1 MEKTDMEES
10 RLSSFFKPAFLVV
23 VGASEKPGPGLQ
35 VIENLRAIGF
45 EGEIIPVNPKYEKVL
60 GLKCFP
66 SLTAV
71 KEAGFSVDMVAILL
85 GKDNVLPVMEEA
97 AVAGVKAAWAFAAG
111 FGEAGAE
118 GKAIESELRNL
129 CMKSNMLFLGP
140 NCVGYLNPND
150 KTGAYS
156 APVPKEIK
164 GGNIGMVT
172 QSGYLGLAV
181 ANNSRGLGFG
191 LICTTGNEVVIDAI
205 DCMDYMLNDERI
217 EVILAFIE
225 QFRRPNKL
233 IEVAWKAKEKG
244 KPIVLIKVGKSAIA
258 QRATITHTGALA
270 GSDDVQDALF
280 EKLGIIRVYDFNEMF
295 ETAELLSKVKSKIPK
310 GKKVFALTLSGGVIS
325 LIGDLSDSPNIN
337 FPPWSKEAKTKLR
350 EILPNFNT
358 IANPLDAWG
367 SGRIEKTYLS
377 CLQAAVDQQQ
387 ADIIL
392 VVQDVPGGMSPRQ
405 VDQYKIVA
413 NAAVEV
419 AKKTKKPVI
428 MLNNQSSGFNKEIR
442 DIMEAGNVPLLQGTR
457 EGLLAVNNL
466 IKYAE
471 FLRKPVPVFTVKRN
485 DSAHKMLP
493 EGDAVL
499 TEFESKK
506 LVAQYGIPVTKEYLC
521 CSRDEALKKAE
532 EFGYPL
538 VMKIISKEIQ
548 HKTEAGVVKLNI
560 KNAAEAGQA
569 YDELLCNA
577 AVYNPNAIVQG
588 VLCYRMIEEPVAEAI
603 VGVLSDPYFGPAVIF
618 GLGGILVEIFKDRA
632 LLIPPFEREEVRR
645 AIDSTKG
652 SKLLY
657 GFRGKPKGD
666 IEALINVIVK
676 VGEMTVDLAGRI
688 DALDINPLLI
698 LPEGKGVIA
707 VDALVSIKKIC
718 K

>member
-1 MEKTDMEES
+1 MKQS
-10 RLSSFFKPAFLVV
+10 KLSSLFKPAFLAV

-35 VIENLRAIGF
+35 VIENLRALGF
-45 EGEIIPVNPKYEKVL
+45 EGDIIPVNPKYEKVL

-71 KEAGFSVDMVAILL
+71 KEVGLPVDMVAILL
-85 GKDNVLPVMEEA
+85 GRNNVLPVIEEA
-97 AVAGVKAAWAFAAG
+97 VAIGVKAAWAFASG
-111 FGEAGAE
+111 FGETGVE
-118 GKAIESELRNL
+118 GKELENRLHNL
-129 CMKSNMLFLGP
+129 CADNHMLFLGP

-150 KTGAYS
+150 KTGAFS

-164 GGNIGMVT
+164 GGNIGMVA

-191 LICTTGNEVVIDAI
+191 LICTTGNEVVVDAT
-205 DCMDYMLNDERI
+205 DCIDYMLDDERI
-217 EVILAFIE
+217 DVILAFIE
-225 QFRRPNKL
+225 QFRRPEKL

-280 EKLGIIRVYDFNEMF
+280 EKLGIIRVYDFDEMF
-295 ETAELLSKVKSKIPK
+295 ETAELFSKLKSKMPK

-325 LIGDLSDSPNIN
+325 LIGDLSDSLNIN
-337 FPPWSKEAKTKLR
+337 FPPWNKEGKAKLR
-350 EILPNFNT
+350 EILPDFST

-377 CLQAAVDQQQ
+377 CLQAAVDQPQ

-392 VVQDVPGGMSPRQ
+392 VVQDVPGGMSHRQ
-405 VDQYKIVA
+405 VEQYKVVA
-413 NAAVEV
+413 KAAVEV
-419 AKKTKKPVI
+419 AKKTEKPVL
-428 MLNNQSSGFNKEIR
+428 MLNNQSSGFNEEIR

-471 FLRKPVPVFTVKRN
+471 FLRKPVPVFTIKRN

-521 CSRDEALKKAE
+521 RSKGEALKKAE

-538 VMKIISKEIQ
+538 VMKLISKEIQ
-548 HKTEAGVVKLNI
+548 HKTEAGAVKLNI
-560 KNAAEAGQA
+560 KNAMEVGEA
-569 YDELLCNA
+569 YDEVIRNA
-577 AVYNPNAIVQG
+577 AVYNPKAIVQG
-588 VLCYRMIEEPVAEAI
+588 VLCYKMIEEPVAEAI
-603 VGVLSDPYFGPAVIF
+603 VGVFSDPYFGPVVVF
-618 GLGGILVEIFKDRA
+618 GLGGIMVEVIKDRA
-632 LLIPPFEREEVRR
+632 LLIPPIGREEARR

-652 SKLLY
+652 SKLLN

-666 IEALINVIVK
+666 IEALIDVIVK

-688 DALDINPLLI
+688 DSLDINPLLI

-707 VDALVSIKKIC
+707 VDALVSIKRNS
-718 K
+718 

>member
-1 MEKTDMEES
+1 MKQLK
-10 RLSSFFKPAFLVV
+10 LSSLFKPAFLAV

-35 VIENLRAIGF
+35 VIENLRALGF
-45 EGEIIPVNPKYEKVL
+45 EGRIIPVNPKYEKVL

-71 KEAGFSVDMVAILL
+71 KEAGLPVDMVAILL
-85 GKDNVLPVMEEA
+85 GRNNVLPVVKEA
-97 AVAGVKAAWAFAAG
+97 ASTGAKAAWAFAAG
-111 FGEAGAE
+111 FGETGAE
-118 GKAIESELRNL
+118 GKELENKLHNL
-129 CMKSNMLFLGP
+129 CMDNNMLFLGP

-150 KTGAYS
+150 KIGAYS

-191 LICTTGNEVVIDAI
+191 LICTTGNEVVVDAT
-205 DCMDYMLNDERI
+205 DCIDYMLDDERI
-217 EVILAFIE
+217 DVILAFIE
-225 QFRRPNKL
+225 QFRRPEKL

-280 EKLGIIRVYDFNEMF
+280 EKLGIIRVYDFDEMF
-295 ETAELLSKVKSKIPK
+295 ETAELLSKLKSKIPK

-325 LIGDLSDSPNIN
+325 LIGDLSDSLNIN
-337 FPPWSKEAKTKLR
+337 FPPWSKEGKAKLR
-350 EILPNFNT
+350 EILPDFST

-377 CLQAAVDQQQ
+377 CLQAAVDQPQ

-392 VVQDVPGGMSPRQ
+392 VVQDVPGGMSHRQ
-405 VDQYKIVA
+405 VEQYKVVA
-413 NAAVEV
+413 KAAVEV
-419 AKKTKKPVI
+419 AKKTEKPVL
-428 MLNNQSSGFNKEIR
+428 MLNNQSSGFNEEIR

-471 FLRKPVPVFTVKRN
+471 FLRKPVPVFTIKRN

-521 CSRDEALKKAE
+521 RSKGEALKKAE

-538 VMKIISKEIQ
+538 VMKLISKEIQ

-560 KNAAEAGQA
+560 KNAMEVGEA
-569 YDELLCNA
+569 YDEVIRNA
-577 AVYNPNAIVQG
+577 AVYNPKAIVQG
-588 VLCYRMIEEPVAEAI
+588 VLCYKMIEEPVAEAI
-603 VGVLSDPYFGPAVIF
+603 VGVFSDPYFGPAVVF
-618 GLGGILVEIFKDRA
+618 GLGGIMVEVIKDRA
-632 LLIPPFEREEVRR
+632 LLIPPIGREEARR

-652 SKLLY
+652 SKLLN

-666 IEALINVIVK
+666 IEALIDVIVK

-688 DALDINPLLI
+688 DSLDINPLLI

-707 VDALVSIKKIC
+707 VDALVSIKRNS
-718 K
+718 

>member
-1 MEKTDMEES
+1 MKEL
-10 RLSSFFKPAFLVV
+10 RLSSLLKPNFLAI

-35 VIENLRAIGF
+35 VIENLRVLGF
-45 EGEIIPVNPKYEKVL
+45 KGKIIPVNPKYEKVL
-60 GLKCFP
+60 GLQCFP

-71 KEAGFSVDMVAILL
+71 KEAGLPVDMVAILL
-85 GKDNVLPVMEEA
+85 GRNNVLPVMEEA
-97 AVAGVKAAWAFAAG
+97 VAIGAKAAWAFAAG
-111 FGEAGAE
+111 FGETGVE
-118 GKAIESELRNL
+118 GKELESKLRNL
-129 CMKSNMLFLGP
+129 CADNDMLFLGP

-156 APVPKEIK
+156 APIPKEIK
-164 GGNIGMVT
+164 GGNIGLVT
-172 QSGYLGLAV
+172 QSGYLGLAI

-191 LICTTGNEVVIDAI
+191 IICTTGNEVVIDAI

-270 GSDDVQDALF
+270 GLDDVQDALF
-280 EKLGIIRVYDFNEMF
+280 EKLGIIRVYDFDEMF
-295 ETAELLSKVKSKIPK
+295 ETAELLSKIKSKMPK
-310 GKKVFALTLSGGVIS
+310 GEKVFALTLSGGVIS
-325 LIGDLSDSPNIN
+325 LIGDLSDSLNIN
-337 FPPWSKEAKTKLR
+337 FPPWSKEGKAKLR
-350 EILPNFNT
+350 EILPDFST

-377 CLQAAVDQQQ
+377 CLQTAVDQQQ
-387 ADIIL
+387 ADMIL
-392 VVQDVPGGMSPRQ
+392 VVQDVPGGMSPQQ
-405 VDQYKIVA
+405 VDQYKVVA

-419 AKKTKKPVI
+419 AKKTEKPVI
-428 MLNNQSSGFNKEIR
+428 MLNNQSSGFNEEIR

-506 LVAQYGIPVTKEYLC
+506 LLAKYGIPVTKEYLC
-521 CSRDEALKKAE
+521 RSRDEALKKAE

-538 VMKIISKEIQ
+538 VMKLISKEIQ

-560 KNAAEAGQA
+560 KTTAEAGQS
-569 YDELLCNA
+569 YDELLRNA
-577 AVYNPNAIVQG
+577 AAYNPKAKVQG
-588 VLCYRMIEEPVAEAI
+588 VLCYRMIEEPVAETI
-603 VGVLSDPYFGPAVIF
+603 VGVLSDPYFGPAVVF
-618 GLGGILVEIFKDRA
+618 GLGGIMVEIFKGRA

-657 GFRGKPKGD
+657 GFRGKPEGD
-666 IEALINVIVK
+666 IEALIDVIVK

-707 VDALVSIKKIC
+707 VDALVSIKRDSEIN
-718 K
+718 

>member
-1 MEKTDMEES
+1 MKQS
-10 RLSSFFKPAFLVV
+10 KLSFLFKPAFLAV
-23 VGASEKPGPGLQ
+23 VGASEKSGPGLQ
-35 VIENLRAIGF
+35 VIENLRALRF

-71 KEAGFSVDMVAILL
+71 KEAGLPIDMVAILL
-85 GKDNVLPVMEEA
+85 GRNNVLPVMEEA
-97 AVAGVKAAWAFAAG
+97 VAIGAKAAWAFASG
-111 FGEAGAE
+111 FGETGVE
-118 GKAIESELRNL
+118 GKELENGLRNL
-129 CMKSNMLFLGP
+129 CADNHMLFLGP

-150 KTGAYS
+150 KTGAFS

-164 GGNIGMVT
+164 GGNIGMVA

-191 LICTTGNEVVIDAI
+191 LICTTGNEVVVDAT
-205 DCMDYMLNDERI
+205 DCIDYMLNDEGI
-217 EVILAFIE
+217 DVVLAFIE
-225 QFRRPNKL
+225 QFRRPKKL

-280 EKLGIIRVYDFNEMF
+280 EKLGIIRVYDFDEMF
-295 ETAELLSKVKSKIPK
+295 ETAELLSKLKSKRPK

-325 LIGDLSDSPNIN
+325 LIGDLSDSLNIN
-337 FPPWSKEAKTKLR
+337 FPPWSKEGKAKLR
-350 EILPNFNT
+350 EILPDFST

-377 CLQAAVDQQQ
+377 CLQAAVDQPQ

-392 VVQDVPGGMSPRQ
+392 VVQDVPGGMSHRQ
-405 VDQYKIVA
+405 VEQYKVVA
-413 NAAVEV
+413 KAAVEV
-419 AKKTKKPVI
+419 AKKTEKPVL
-428 MLNNQSSGFNKEIR
+428 MLNNQSSGFNEEIR

-471 FLRKPVPVFTVKRN
+471 FLRKPVPVFTIKRN

-521 CSRDEALKKAE
+521 RSKGEALKKAE

-538 VMKIISKEIQ
+538 VMKLISKEIQ

-569 YDELLCNA
+569 YDEVIRNA
-577 AVYNPNAIVQG
+577 AAYNPNAIVQG
-588 VLCYRMIEEPVAEAI
+588 VLCYKMIEEPVAEAI
-603 VGVLSDPYFGPAVIF
+603 VGVFSDPYFGPAVVF
-618 GLGGILVEIFKDRA
+618 GLGGIMVEVIKDRA
-632 LLIPPFEREEVRR
+632 LLIPPIGREEARR

-652 SKLLY
+652 SKLLN

-666 IEALINVIVK
+666 IEALIDVIVK

-688 DALDINPLLI
+688 ETLDINPLLI

-707 VDALVSIKKIC
+707 VDALVSIKRNS
-718 K
+718 

>member
-1 MEKTDMEES
+1 MKQLK
-10 RLSSFFKPAFLVV
+10 LSSLFKPAFLAV

-35 VIENLRAIGF
+35 VIENLRVLGF
-45 EGEIIPVNPKYEKVL
+45 KGKIIPVNPKYEKVL
-60 GLKCFP
+60 GLQCFP

-85 GKDNVLPVMEEA
+85 GKNNVLPVAKEA
-97 AVAGVKAAWAFAAG
+97 AATGVKAAWAFAAG
-111 FGEAGAE
+111 FGEAGME
-118 GKAIESELRNL
+118 GKAIENELRNL
-129 CMKSNMLFLGP
+129 CVKSNMLFLGP

-217 EVILAFIE
+217 DVILAFIE

-280 EKLGIIRVYDFNEMF
+280 EKLGIIRVYDFDEMF
-295 ETAELLSKVKSKIPK
+295 ETAELLSKVKSKMPK

-325 LIGDLSDSPNIN
+325 LIGDLSDSLNIN
-337 FPPWSKEAKTKLR
+337 FPPWSKEGKAKLR
-350 EILPNFNT
+350 EILPDFST

-367 SGRIEKTYLS
+367 SGRIENTYLS
-377 CLQAAVDQQQ
+377 CLQVAAEQQQ
-387 ADIIL
+387 ADMIL
-392 VVQDVPGGMSPRQ
+392 VVQDVPGGMSSRQ
-405 VDQYKIVA
+405 VDQYKVVA

-419 AKKTKKPVI
+419 AKKTEKPVV
-428 MLNNQSSGFNKEIR
+428 MLNNQSSGFNEEIR
-442 DIMEAGNVPLLQGTR
+442 DIMETGNVPLLQGTR
-457 EGLLAVNNL
+457 EGLLALNHLAN
-466 IKYAE
+466 YAK
-471 FLRKPVPVFTVKRN
+471 FLRKPVPAFTVKRN
-485 DSAHKMLP
+485 DFAHKMLP

-506 LVAQYGIPVTKEYLC
+506 LVAKYDIPVTKEYLC
-521 CSRDEALKKAE
+521 RSRDEALKKAE

-560 KNAAEAGQA
+560 KTTAEAGQS
-569 YDELLCNA
+569 YDELLRNA
-577 AVYNPNAIVQG
+577 TAYNPNAIVQG
-588 VLCYRMIEEPVAEAI
+588 VLCYRMIEEPIAEAI

-632 LLIPPFEREEVRR
+632 LLIPPFEREEVHR

-666 IEALINVIVK
+666 IEALIDVIVK
-676 VGEMTVDLAGRI
+676 VGEMAADLAGRI
-688 DALDINPLLI
+688 NTLDINPLLI
-698 LPEGKGVIA
+698 LPVGKGVIA
-707 VDALVSIKKIC
+707 VDALVSIKRGSEIN
-718 K
+718 

>member
-1 MEKTDMEES
+1 MKQL
-10 RLSSFFKPAFLVV
+10 RLSSLFKPNFLAV
-23 VGASEKPGPGLQ
+23 VGASEKLGPGLQ
-35 VIENLRAIGF
+35 VIENLHKLGF
-45 EGEIIPVNPKYEKVL
+45 KGKIIPVNPKYKKVL
-60 GLKCFP
+60 GIKCFP
-66 SLTAV
+66 SLTAA
-71 KEAGFSVDMVAILL
+71 KEYGLPVDMVAILL
-85 GKDNVLPVMEEA
+85 GRNNVLPVMEEA
-97 AVAGVKAAWAFAAG
+97 VTIGVKVAWSFAAG
-111 FGEAGAE
+111 FGETGEE
-118 GKAIESELRNL
+118 GKELENRLRNL
-129 CMKSNMLFLGP
+129 CADNDVLFLGP

-150 KTGAYS
+150 KTGTFS
-156 APVPKEIK
+156 APAPKEIK

-191 LICTTGNEVVIDAI
+191 LICTTGNEVGVDAT
-205 DCMDYMLNDERI
+205 DCIDYMLDDEGI
-217 EVILAFIE
+217 DVVLAFIE

-244 KPIVLIKVGKSAIA
+244 KPIVLIKVGKSTIA

-280 EKLGIIRVYDFNEMF
+280 EKLGIIRVYDFDEMF

-310 GKKVFALTLSGGVIS
+310 GKNVFAATLSGGVIS
-325 LIGDLSDSPNIN
+325 LIGDLSDSLNIN
-337 FPPWSKEAKTKLR
+337 FPPWSEEGKAKLR
-350 EILPNFNT
+350 GILPDFSS

-367 SGRIEKTYLS
+367 SGRIEKTYLP
-377 CLQAAVDQQQ
+377 CLQAAVDQPQ

-392 VVQDVPGGMSPRQ
+392 VVQDVPGGMSRRQ
-405 VDQYKIVA
+405 VEQYKVVA
-413 NAAVEV
+413 KAAVEV
-419 AKKTKKPVI
+419 AKKTEKPVI

-442 DIMEAGNVPLLQGTR
+442 NIMEAGNVPLLQGTR
-457 EGLLAVNNL
+457 EGLIAVSNL

-471 FLRKPVPVFTVKRN
+471 FLRKPVPVFTVKHN

-521 CSRDEALKKAE
+521 HSKDEVLKKAE

-538 VMKIISKEIQ
+538 VMKLMSKNIQ

-560 KNAAEAGQA
+560 RNSEEAEQA
-569 YDELLCNA
+569 YDEVIHNA
-577 AVYNPNAIVQG
+577 TIYNPNAIVQG

-645 AIDSTKG
+645 AIYSIKG

-657 GFRGKPKGD
+657 GFRGKPEGD
-666 IEALINVIVK
+666 IEALIEVILK
-676 VGEMTVDLAGRI
+676 VGEIAADVAGRI

-698 LPEGKGVIA
+698 LPKGKGVIA
-707 VDALVSIKKIC
+707 VDALVSIKQDL
-718 K
+718 

>member
-1 MEKTDMEES
+1 MEQS
-10 RLSSFFKPAFLVV
+10 RLSSFFKPALLAV

-35 VIENLRAIGF
+35 VIENLRALGF
-45 EGEIIPVNPKYEKVL
+45 KGKIIPVNPKYEKVL

-71 KEAGFSVDMVAILL
+71 KEAGFSVDMVTILL
-85 GKDNVLPVMEEA
+85 GKNNVLSVMEEA
-97 AVAGVKAAWAFAAG
+97 AATGVKAAWAFAAG

-118 GKAIESELRNL
+118 GKAIEGELRNL

-156 APVPKEIK
+156 APVPREIK

-295 ETAELLSKVKSKIPK
+295 ETAELLSKVKSKMPK

-337 FPPWSKEAKTKLR
+337 FPPWSKEGKTKLR

-405 VDQYKIVA
+405 VDQYKVVA

-521 CSRDEALKKAE
+521 RSRDEALEKAE

-632 LLIPPFEREEVRR
+632 LLIPPFERREIRR

-666 IEALINVIVK
+666 IEALIDVIVK
-676 VGEMTVDLAGRI
+676 VGEMAADLAGRI
-688 DALDINPLLI
+688 DTLDINPLLI
-698 LPEGKGVIA
+698 LPVGKGVIA
-707 VDALVSIKKIC
+707 VDALVSIKRGSEIN
-718 K
+718 

>member
-1 MEKTDMEES
+1 MKQS
-10 RLSSFFKPAFLVV
+10 RLSSLFKPAFLAV

-35 VIENLRAIGF
+35 VIENLQALRF

-71 KEAGFSVDMVAILL
+71 KEAGLPVDMVAILL
-85 GKDNVLPVMEEA
+85 GRNNVLPVMEEA
-97 AVAGVKAAWAFAAG
+97 VAIGVKAAWAFASG
-111 FGEAGAE
+111 FGETGVE
-118 GKAIESELRNL
+118 GKELENRLRNL
-129 CMKSNMLFLGP
+129 CADNHMLFLGP

-150 KTGAYS
+150 KTGAFS

-164 GGNIGMVT
+164 GGNIGMVA

-191 LICTTGNEVVIDAI
+191 LICTTGNEVVVDAT
-205 DCMDYMLNDERI
+205 DCIDYMLDNEGID
-217 EVILAFIE
+217 VILAFIE
-225 QFRRPNKL
+225 QFRRPKKL

-280 EKLGIIRVYDFNEMF
+280 EKLGIIRVYDFDEMF
-295 ETAELLSKVKSKIPK
+295 ETAELFSKLKSKMPK

-325 LIGDLSDSPNIN
+325 LIGDLSDSLNIN
-337 FPPWSKEAKTKLR
+337 FPPWSKEGKAKLR
-350 EILPNFNT
+350 EILPDFST

-377 CLQAAVDQQQ
+377 CLQAAVDQPQ

-392 VVQDVPGGMSPRQ
+392 VVQDVPGGMSHRQ
-405 VDQYKIVA
+405 VEQYKVVA
-413 NAAVEV
+413 KAAVEV
-419 AKKTKKPVI
+419 AKKTEKTVL
-428 MLNNQSSGFNKEIR
+428 MLNNQSSGFNEEIR

-471 FLRKPVPVFTVKRN
+471 FLRKPVPVFTIKRN

-521 CSRDEALKKAE
+521 RSKDEALNKAE

-538 VMKIISKEIQ
+538 VMKVISKEIQ

-569 YDELLCNA
+569 YDEVIRNA
-577 AVYNPNAIVQG
+577 AAYNPNAIVQG
-588 VLCYRMIEEPVAEAI
+588 VLCYRMIEEPIAEAI

-645 AIDSTKG
+645 AIDLTKG

-666 IEALINVIVK
+666 IEALIDVIMK

-698 LPEGKGVIA
+698 LPKGKGVIA
-707 VDALVSIKKIC
+707 ADALVSIKQDL
-718 K
+718 

>member
-1 MEKTDMEES
+1 MKQS
-10 RLSSFFKPAFLVV
+10 RLSSLFKPALLAV

-35 VIENLRAIGF
+35 VIENLQVLGF
-45 EGEIIPVNPKYEKVL
+45 EGDIIPVNPKYENVL

-85 GKDNVLPVMEEA
+85 GKNNVLPVVKEA
-97 AVAGVKAAWAFAAG
+97 AATGIKAAWAFAAG
-111 FGEAGAE
+111 FGETGVE
-118 GKAIESELRNL
+118 GKAIENELRNL

-150 KTGAYS
+150 KSGAYS
-156 APVPKEIK
+156 APVPKEMK
-164 GGNIGMVT
+164 SGNIGMVT

-205 DCMDYMLNDERI
+205 DCMDYMLDDERI
-217 EVILAFIE
+217 DVILAFIE

-233 IEVAWKAKEKG
+233 IEIAWKAKEKG
-244 KPIVLIKVGKSAIA
+244 KPIVLLKAGKSAIA

-280 EKLGIIRVYDFNEMF
+280 EKLGIIRVYDFDEMF
-295 ETAELLSKVKSKIPK
+295 ETAELLSQVKSKMPK
-310 GKKVFALTLSGGVIS
+310 GKNVFALTLSGGVIS
-325 LIGDLSDSPNIN
+325 LIGDLSDSLNIN
-337 FPPWSKEAKTKLR
+337 FPLWNEEGKVKLQG
-350 EILPNFNT
+350 ILPDFSS

-367 SGRIEKTYLS
+367 SGRIEKTYLP
-377 CLQAAVDQQQ
+377 CLQVALDQPQ

-392 VVQDVPGGMSPRQ
+392 VVLDVPGGMSHRQ
-405 VDQYKIVA
+405 VEQYKVVA
-413 NAAVEV
+413 KAAVEV
-419 AKKTKKPVI
+419 AKKTEKPVI
-428 MLNNQSSGFNKEIR
+428 MLNNQSSGFNEEIR
-442 DIMEAGNVPLLQGTR
+442 DIMETGNVPLLQGTR
-457 EGLLAVNNL
+457 EGLLALSNL
-466 IKYAE
+466 IKYTE
-471 FLRKPVPVFTVKRN
+471 FLRKPVPVFTIKRN
-485 DSAHKMLP
+485 NSAHKMLP
-493 EGDAVL
+493 KGNAVL
-499 TEFESKK
+499 TEFASKK
-506 LVAQYGIPVTKEYLC
+506 LLAKYGIPVTKEYLC
-521 CSRDEALKKAE
+521 RSRDEALEKSG

-538 VMKIISKEIQ
+538 VMKLISKEIQ

-560 KNAAEAGQA
+560 KNTAEAGQS
-569 YDELLCNA
+569 YDELLRNA
-577 AVYNPNAIVQG
+577 VAYNSKAKVQG

-603 VGVLSDPYFGPAVIF
+603 VGVLSDPYFGPAVVF
-618 GLGGILVEIFKDRA
+618 GLGGIMVEVIKDRA
-632 LLIPPFEREEVRR
+632 LLIPPIGREEARR

-666 IEALINVIVK
+666 IEALIEVIVK

-688 DALDINPLLI
+688 DVLDINPLLI
-698 LPEGKGVIA
+698 LPDGKGVIA
-707 VDALVSIKKIC
+707 VDALVSVKRNI
-718 K
+718 

>member
-1 MEKTDMEES
+1 MKQS
-10 RLSSFFKPAFLVV
+10 RLSSLFKPAFLAV

-35 VIENLRAIGF
+35 VIENLQALRF

-71 KEAGFSVDMVAILL
+71 KEAGLPVDMVAILL
-85 GKDNVLPVMEEA
+85 GRNNVLPVVKEA
-97 AVAGVKAAWAFAAG
+97 ASTGAKAAWAFAAG
-111 FGEAGAE
+111 FGETGAE
-118 GKAIESELRNL
+118 GKAIENELRNL
-129 CMKSNMLFLGP
+129 CVKSSMLFLGP

-164 GGNIGMVT
+164 SGNIGMVT

-205 DCMDYMLNDERI
+205 DCVNYMLNDERI
-217 EVILAFIE
+217 DVILAFIE

-233 IEVAWKAKEKG
+233 IKAAWKAKEKG

-258 QRATITHTGALA
+258 QRATTTHTGALA

-280 EKLGIIRVYDFNEMF
+280 EKLGIIRVYDFDEMF
-295 ETAELLSKVKSKIPK
+295 ETAELLSKVKSKMPK

-325 LIGDLSDSPNIN
+325 LIGDLSDSLNIN
-337 FPPWSKEAKTKLR
+337 FPPWNEEGKVKLR
-350 EILPNFNT
+350 GILPDFSS

-367 SGRIEKTYLS
+367 SGRIEKIYLP
-377 CLQAAVDQQQ
+377 CLQAAVDQPQ

-392 VVQDVPGGMSPRQ
+392 VVQDVPGGMSHRQ
-405 VDQYKIVA
+405 VEQYKVVA

-419 AKKTKKPVI
+419 AKKTEKPVV
-428 MLNNQSSGFNKEIR
+428 MLNNQSSGFNEEIR
-442 DIMEAGNVPLLQGTR
+442 DIMKAGNVPLLQGTR

-471 FLRKPVPVFTVKRN
+471 FLRKPVPVF
-485 DSAHKMLP
+485 A
-493 EGDAVL
+493 
-499 TEFESKK
+499 KK

-521 CSRDEALKKAE
+521 RSKDEVLKKAE

-538 VMKIISKEIQ
+538 VMKLISKEIQ

-560 KNAAEAGQA
+560 KNAAEVGQT
-569 YDELLCNA
+569 YDEVIRNA
-577 AVYNPNAIVQG
+577 VAYNPNAVVQG

-603 VGVLSDPYFGPAVIF
+603 VGVLSDPYFGPAVVF
-618 GLGGILVEIFKDRA
+618 GLGGIMVEVIKDRA
-632 LLIPPFEREEVRR
+632 LLIPPIGREEARR

-657 GFRGKPKGD
+657 GFRGKPEGD
-666 IEALINVIVK
+666 IEALIEVILK
-676 VGEMTVDLAGRI
+676 VGEIAADLAGQI

-698 LPEGKGVIA
+698 LPKGKGVIA
-707 VDALVSIKKIC
+707 VDALVSIKRNS
-718 K
+718 

>member
-1 MEKTDMEES
+1 MKQS
-10 RLSSFFKPAFLVV
+10 RLSSLFKPAFLAV

-35 VIENLRAIGF
+35 VIENLYKLGF
-45 EGEIIPVNPKYEKVL
+45 EGKIIPVNPKYEKVL

-71 KEAGFSVDMVAILL
+71 KEAGLPIDMVAILL
-85 GKDNVLPVMEEA
+85 GRNNVLPVMKE
-97 AVAGVKAAWAFAAG
+97 AVAIGAKAAWAFASG
-111 FGEAGAE
+111 FGETGME
-118 GKAIESELRNL
+118 GKELENGLRNL
-129 CMKSNMLFLGP
+129 CADNHMLFLGP

-150 KTGAYS
+150 KTGTFS

-164 GGNIGMVT
+164 GGNIGMVA

-191 LICTTGNEVVIDAI
+191 LICTTGNEVVVDAT
-205 DCMDYMLNDERI
+205 DCIDYMLDDEGI
-217 EVILAFIE
+217 DVVLAFIE
-225 QFRRPNKL
+225 QFRKPKKL

-280 EKLGIIRVYDFNEMF
+280 EKLGIIRVYDFDEMF
-295 ETAELLSKVKSKIPK
+295 ETAELLSKLKSKMPK

-325 LIGDLSDSPNIN
+325 LIGDLSDSLNIN
-337 FPPWSKEAKTKLR
+337 FPPWSKEGKAKLR
-350 EILPNFNT
+350 EILPDFST

-377 CLQAAVDQQQ
+377 CLQAAVDQPQ

-392 VVQDVPGGMSPRQ
+392 VVQDVPGGMSHRQ
-405 VDQYKIVA
+405 VEQYKVVA
-413 NAAVEV
+413 KAAVEV
-419 AKKTKKPVI
+419 AKKTEKPVL
-428 MLNNQSSGFNKEIR
+428 MLNNQSSGFNEEIR

-471 FLRKPVPVFTVKRN
+471 FLRKPVPVFTIKRN

-521 CSRDEALKKAE
+521 RSKGEALKKAE

-538 VMKIISKEIQ
+538 VMKLISKEIQ

-560 KNAAEAGQA
+560 KNAMEVGEA
-569 YDELLCNA
+569 YDEVIRNA
-577 AVYNPNAIVQG
+577 AVYNPKAIVQG
-588 VLCYRMIEEPVAEAI
+588 VLCYKMIEEPVAEAI
-603 VGVLSDPYFGPAVIF
+603 VGVFSDPYFGPAVVF
-618 GLGGILVEIFKDRA
+618 GLGGIMVEVIKDRA
-632 LLIPPFEREEVRR
+632 LLIPPIGREEARR

-652 SKLLY
+652 SKLLN

-666 IEALINVIVK
+666 IEALIDVIVK

-688 DALDINPLLI
+688 DSLDINPLLI

-707 VDALVSIKKIC
+707 VDALVSIKRNS
-718 K
+718 

>member
-1 MEKTDMEES
+1 MKRS
-10 RLSSFFKPAFLVV
+10 KLSSLFKPAFLAV
-23 VGASEKPGPGLQ
+23 VGASEKVGPGLQ
-35 VIENLRAIGF
+35 VIENLYKLGF
-45 EGEIIPVNPKYEKVL
+45 KGKIIPVNPKYKKVL

-71 KEAGFSVDMVAILL
+71 DEAGLPIDMVAILL
-85 GKDNVLPVMEEA
+85 GKNNVLPVMKEA
-97 AVAGVKAAWAFAAG
+97 AAIGVKAAWAFAAG
-111 FGEAGAE
+111 FGETGAE
-118 GKAIESELRNL
+118 GKELEKKLRKL
-129 CMKSNMLFLGP
+129 CIDNDMLFLGP

-164 GGNIGMVT
+164 SGNIGMVT

-217 EVILAFIE
+217 DVILAFIE
-225 QFRRPNKL
+225 QFRRPDKL
-233 IEVAWKAKEKG
+233 IEIARKAKEKG

-280 EKLGIIRVYDFNEMF
+280 KKLGIVRVYDFDEMF
-295 ETAELLSKVKSKIPK
+295 ETAELLSKVKYKMPK
-310 GKKVFALTLSGGVIS
+310 GKNVFALTLSGGVIS
-325 LIGDLSDSPNIN
+325 LIGDLSDSLNIS
-337 FPPWSKEAKTKLR
+337 FPPWNEEGKVKLR
-350 EILPNFNT
+350 GILPDFSP

-377 CLQAAVDQQQ
+377 CLQAAVDQPQ
-387 ADIIL
+387 ADMVL
-392 VVQDVPGGMSPRQ
+392 VVQDVPGGMSKRQ
-405 VDQYKIVA
+405 ADIYKVVM
-413 NAAVEV
+413 NASVEI
-419 AKKTKKPVI
+419 AKNTEKPI
-428 MLNNQSSGFNKEIR
+428 IILNNQSSGFNEEIR
-442 DIMEAGNVPLLQGTR
+442 NITETGNIPLLQGTH
-457 EGLLAVNNL
+457 EGLFALNNL

-471 FLRKPVPVFTVKRN
+471 FQRKPIPAFTVRHN
-485 DSAHKMLP
+485 ESARKMLP
-493 EGDAVL
+493 EGDVIL
-499 TEFESKK
+499 TEFKSKQFISK
-506 LVAQYGIPVTKEYLC
+506 YGIPVTKEYLC
-521 CSRDEALKKAE
+521 RSRNEALEKAE

-538 VMKIISKEIQ
+538 VMKLISKDIP

-560 KNAAEAGQA
+560 KNAVETEQA
-569 YDELLCNA
+569 YDEVIRNA
-577 AVYNPNAIVQG
+577 AVYNPKAIVQG
-588 VLCYRMIEEPVAEAI
+588 VLCYKMIEEPVAEAI
-603 VGVLSDPYFGPAVIF
+603 IGVLSDPYFGSAVVF
-618 GLGGILVEIFKDRA
+618 GLGGIMVEVVKDRA
-632 LLIPPFEREEVRR
+632 LLIPPIGREEARR

-652 SKLLY
+652 SKLLN

-666 IEALINVIVK
+666 IEALIDVIIK
-676 VGEMTVDLAGRI
+676 TGEITMDLAERI

-707 VDALVSIKKIC
+707 VDALVSVKQNIDRR
-718 K
+718 

>member
-1 MEKTDMEES
+1 MKQS
-10 RLSSFFKPAFLVV
+10 RLSSLFKPTFLAV

-35 VIENLRAIGF
+35 VIENLQALRF
-45 EGEIIPVNPKYEKVL
+45 EGEIIPVNPKHEKVL

-71 KEAGFSVDMVAILL
+71 KEAGLPVDMVAILL
-85 GKDNVLPVMEEA
+85 GRNNVLPVVKEA
-97 AVAGVKAAWAFAAG
+97 ASIGAKAAWAFAAG
-111 FGEAGAE
+111 FGETGSE
-118 GKAIESELRNL
+118 GKKLENKLHNL
-129 CMKSNMLFLGP
+129 CMDNNMLFLGP

-164 GGNIGMVT
+164 SSNIGIVT

-258 QRATITHTGALA
+258 QRATITHTGALV

-280 EKLGIIRVYDFNEMF
+280 EKLGIIRVYDFDEMF
-295 ETAELLSKVKSKIPK
+295 EAAELLSKLKSKMPK

-325 LIGDLSDSPNIN
+325 LVGDLSDSLNIN
-337 FPPWSKEAKTKLR
+337 FPPWSKEGKAKLR
-350 EILPNFNT
+350 EILPDFST
-358 IANPLDAWG
+358 ITNPLDAWG

-377 CLQAAVDQQQ
+377 CLQAAADQQQ
-387 ADIIL
+387 ADMIL
-392 VVQDVPGGMSPRQ
+392 VVQDVPGGMSSRQ
-405 VDQYKIVA
+405 VDQYKVVA
-413 NAAVEV
+413 NTAVEV
-419 AKKTKKPVI
+419 AKKTEKPVI
-428 MLNNQSSGFNKEIR
+428 MLNNQSSGFNEEIR
-442 DIMEAGNVPLLQGTR
+442 DIMKTGNVPLLQGTR
-457 EGLLAVNNL
+457 EGLLALNHLAN
-466 IKYAE
+466 YAE
-471 FLRKPVPVFTVKRN
+471 FLRKPASLFSVKRN
-485 DSAHKMLP
+485 NFDHKILP
-493 EGDAVL
+493 KGNAVL
-499 TEFESKK
+499 TEFESKRLLAK
-506 LVAQYGIPVTKEYLC
+506 YGIPVTKEYLC
-521 CSRDEALKKAE
+521 RSRNEVLKKAE

-548 HKTEAGVVKLNI
+548 HKTEADVVKLNI
-560 KNAAEAGQA
+560 KNTAEAGQS
-569 YDELLCNA
+569 YDELLRNA
-577 AVYNPNAIVQG
+577 AAYNSNAKVQG

-618 GLGGILVEIFKDRA
+618 GLGGILVEIFKDRT

-657 GFRGKPKGD
+657 SFRGKPEGD
-666 IEALINVIVK
+666 IEALIDVILK
-676 VGEMTVDLAGRI
+676 VGEITADLAGRI
-688 DALDINPLLI
+688 DTLDINPLLI
-698 LPEGKGVIA
+698 LPKGKGVIA
-707 VDALVSIKKIC
+707 VDALVSIKQDL
-718 K
+718 

>member
-1 MEKTDMEES
+1 MKQS
-10 RLSSFFKPAFLVV
+10 KLSSLFKPAFLAV

-35 VIENLRAIGF
+35 VIENLRALGF
-45 EGEIIPVNPKYEKVL
+45 EGDIIPVNPKYEKVL

-71 KEAGFSVDMVAILL
+71 KEAGLPVDMVAILL
-85 GKDNVLPVMEEA
+85 GRNNVLPVMEEA
-97 AVAGVKAAWAFAAG
+97 VAIGVKAAWAFASG
-111 FGEAGAE
+111 FGETGVE
-118 GKAIESELRNL
+118 GKELENRLHNL
-129 CMKSNMLFLGP
+129 CADNHMLFLGP

-150 KTGAYS
+150 KTGAFS

-164 GGNIGMVT
+164 GGNIGMVA

-191 LICTTGNEVVIDAI
+191 LICTTGNEVVVDAT
-205 DCMDYMLNDERI
+205 DCIDYMLDDERI
-217 EVILAFIE
+217 DVILAFIE
-225 QFRRPNKL
+225 QFRRPEKL

-280 EKLGIIRVYDFNEMF
+280 EKLGIIRVYDFDEMF
-295 ETAELLSKVKSKIPK
+295 ETAELLSKLKSKIPK

-325 LIGDLSDSPNIN
+325 LIGDLSDSLNIN
-337 FPPWSKEAKTKLR
+337 FPPWSKEGKAKLR
-350 EILPNFNT
+350 EILPDFST

-377 CLQAAVDQQQ
+377 CLQAAVDQPQ

-392 VVQDVPGGMSPRQ
+392 VVQDVPGGMSHRQ
-405 VDQYKIVA
+405 VEQYKVVA
-413 NAAVEV
+413 KAAVEV
-419 AKKTKKPVI
+419 AKKTEKPVL
-428 MLNNQSSGFNKEIR
+428 MLNNQSSGFNEEIR

-471 FLRKPVPVFTVKRN
+471 FLRKPVPVFTIKRN

-521 CSRDEALKKAE
+521 RSKGEALKKAE

-538 VMKIISKEIQ
+538 VMKLISKEIQ

-569 YDELLCNA
+569 YDEVIRNA
-577 AVYNPNAIVQG
+577 AVYNPKAIVQG
-588 VLCYRMIEEPVAEAI
+588 VLCYKMIEEPVAEAI
-603 VGVLSDPYFGPAVIF
+603 VGVFSDPYFGPAVVF
-618 GLGGILVEIFKDRA
+618 GLGGIMVEVIKDRA
-632 LLIPPFEREEVRR
+632 LLIPPIGREEARR

-652 SKLLY
+652 SKLLN

-666 IEALINVIVK
+666 IEALIDVIVK

-707 VDALVSIKKIC
+707 VDALVSIKRNS
-718 K
+718 

>member
-1 MEKTDMEES
+1 MKQLK
-10 RLSSFFKPAFLVV
+10 LSSLFKPAFLAV

-35 VIENLRAIGF
+35 VIENLRALGF
-45 EGEIIPVNPKYEKVL
+45 EGDIIPVNPKYENVL

-71 KEAGFSVDMVAILL
+71 KEAGFHVDMVAILL
-85 GKDNVLPVMEEA
+85 GKNNVLPVMKEA
-97 AVAGVKAAWAFAAG
+97 AATGVKTAWAFAAG
-111 FGEAGAE
+111 FGETGAD
-118 GKAIESELRNL
+118 GKELENRLRNL
-129 CMKSNMLFLGP
+129 CTDNDMLFLGP

-156 APVPKEIK
+156 APAPREIK

-205 DCMDYMLNDERI
+205 DCIDYMVNDKRI
-217 EVILAFIE
+217 DVILTFIE
-225 QFRRPNKL
+225 QFRRPKEL
-233 IEVAWKAKEKG
+233 IEVAWKAKEKR
-244 KPIVLIKVGKSAIA
+244 KPIVLLKVGKSAIA

-270 GSDDVQDALF
+270 GLDDVQNALF
-280 EKLGIIRVYDFNEMF
+280 EKLGIIRVYDFDEMF
-295 ETAELLSKVKSKIPK
+295 ETAELLSKLKSKMPR

-325 LIGDLSDSPNIN
+325 LIGDLSDSLNIN
-337 FPPWSKEAKTKLR
+337 FPPWSKEGKAKLR
-350 EILPNFNT
+350 EILPDFST

-367 SGRIEKTYLS
+367 SGRIEKTYLP
-377 CLQAAVDQQQ
+377 CLQAAVDQPQ
-387 ADIIL
+387 ADIVL
-392 VVQDVPGGMSPRQ
+392 VVQDVPGGMSERQ
-405 VDQYKIVA
+405 VDQYKVVA
-413 NAAVEV
+413 NASVEV
-419 AKKTKKPVI
+419 AKKTEKPVI
-428 MLNNQSSGFNKEIR
+428 MLNNQSSGFNEEIR
-442 DIMEAGNVPLLQGTR
+442 NIMEAGNVPLLQGTR

-493 EGDAVL
+493 EGESVL

-521 CSRDEALKKAE
+521 RSRAEALKKAE

-538 VMKIISKEIQ
+538 VMKLISKEIQ

-560 KNAAEAGQA
+560 KNIAEAGQA
-569 YDELLCNA
+569 YEELLRNA
-577 AVYNPNAIVQG
+577 TAYKPNAIVQG
-588 VLCYRMIEEPVAEAI
+588 VLCYKMIEEPIAEAI

-666 IEALINVIVK
+666 IEALIEVIVK
-676 VGEMTVDLAGRI
+676 VGEMAADLAGRI
-688 DALDINPLLI
+688 DTLDINPLLI

-707 VDALVSIKKIC
+707 VDALVSIKRGSEIN
-718 K
+718 

>member
-1 MEKTDMEES
+1 MKQS
-10 RLSSFFKPAFLVV
+10 RLSSLFKPAFLAV
-23 VGASEKPGPGLQ
+23 VGASEKPGPGSQ
-35 VIENLRAIGF
+35 VIENLQALRF
-45 EGEIIPVNPKYEKVL
+45 EGEITPVNPKYEKVL

-71 KEAGFSVDMVAILL
+71 KEAGLPVDMVAILL
-85 GKDNVLPVMEEA
+85 GRNNVLPVMEEA
-97 AVAGVKAAWAFAAG
+97 VAIGAKAAWAFAAG
-111 FGEAGAE
+111 FGETGVE
-118 GKAIESELRNL
+118 GKELEKRLRNL
-129 CMKSNMLFLGP
+129 CTDNNMLFLGP

-150 KTGAYS
+150 KTGAFS

-191 LICTTGNEVVIDAI
+191 LICTTGNEVGVDAT
-205 DCMDYMLNDERI
+205 DCIDYMLDDEGI
-217 EVILAFIE
+217 DVVLAFIE

-280 EKLGIIRVYDFNEMF
+280 EKLGIIRVYDFDEMF

-310 GKKVFALTLSGGVIS
+310 GKNVFAATLSGGVIS
-325 LIGDLSDSPNIN
+325 LIGDLSDSLNIN
-337 FPPWSKEAKTKLR
+337 FPSWSEEGKTKIGG
-350 EILPNFNT
+350 ILPDFSS

-367 SGRIEKTYLS
+367 SGRIEKTYLP
-377 CLQAAVDQQQ
+377 CLQAAVDQPQ

-392 VVQDVPGGMSPRQ
+392 VVQDVPGGMSHRQ
-405 VDQYKIVA
+405 VEQYKVVA
-413 NAAVEV
+413 KAAVEV
-419 AKKTKKPVI
+419 AKKTEKPVI

-442 DIMEAGNVPLLQGTR
+442 NIMEAGNVPLLQGTR
-457 EGLLAVNNL
+457 EGLIAVSNL

-471 FLRKPVPVFTVKRN
+471 FLRKPVPVFTVKHN

-521 CSRDEALKKAE
+521 RSKDEVLNKAE

-538 VMKIISKEIQ
+538 VMKVISKEIQ

-569 YDELLCNA
+569 YDEVIRNA
-577 AVYNPNAIVQG
+577 AAYKSNAIVQD
-588 VLCYRMIEEPVAEAI
+588 VLCYRMIEEPIAEAI
-603 VGVLSDPYFGPAVIF
+603 VGVLSAPYFGSAVIF

-645 AIDSTKG
+645 AIDLTKG

-666 IEALINVIVK
+666 IEALIDVIVK

-698 LPEGKGVIA
+698 LPKGKGVIA
-707 VDALVSIKKIC
+707 VDALVSIKQDL
-718 K
+718 

>member
-1 MEKTDMEES
+1 MKQS
-10 RLSSFFKPAFLVV
+10 KLSFLFKPAFLAV

-35 VIENLRAIGF
+35 VIENLRDLRF

-71 KEAGFSVDMVAILL
+71 KEAGLPVDMVAILL
-85 GKDNVLPVMEEA
+85 GKNNVLPVAKEA
-97 AVAGVKAAWAFAAG
+97 AAIGAKAAWAFAAG
-111 FGEAGAE
+111 FGETGAE
-118 GKAIESELRNL
+118 GKELENRLRNL
-129 CMKSNMLFLGP
+129 CTSNDMLFLGP

-150 KTGAYS
+150 KTGTYS

-164 GGNIGMVT
+164 SGNIGMVT

-191 LICTTGNEVVIDAI
+191 LICTTGNEVVVDAI
-205 DCMDYMLNDERI
+205 DCMDYMLDDERI

-233 IEVAWKAKEKG
+233 IEVARKAKEKG
-244 KPIVLIKVGKSAIA
+244 KPIVLLKVGKSAIA

-280 EKLGIIRVYDFNEMF
+280 EKLGIIRVYDFDEMF
-295 ETAELLSKVKSKIPK
+295 ETAELFSKLKSKMPK

-325 LIGDLSDSPNIN
+325 LIGDLSDSLNIN
-337 FPPWSKEAKTKLR
+337 FPPWSKEGKAKLR
-350 EILPNFNT
+350 EILPDFST

-377 CLQAAVDQQQ
+377 CLQAAVDQPQ

-392 VVQDVPGGMSPRQ
+392 VVQDVPGGMSHRQ
-405 VDQYKIVA
+405 VEQYKVVA
-413 NAAVEV
+413 KAAVEV
-419 AKKTKKPVI
+419 AKKTEKTVL
-428 MLNNQSSGFNKEIR
+428 MLNNQSSGFNEEIR

-471 FLRKPVPVFTVKRN
+471 FLRKPVPVFTIKRN

-521 CSRDEALKKAE
+521 RSKDEALNKAE

-538 VMKIISKEIQ
+538 VMKVISKEIQ

-569 YDELLCNA
+569 YDEVIRNA
-577 AVYNPNAIVQG
+577 AAYNPNAIVQG
-588 VLCYRMIEEPVAEAI
+588 VLCYRMIEEPIAEAI

-632 LLIPPFEREEVRR
+632 LLIPPIGREEARR

-652 SKLLY
+652 SKLLN

-666 IEALINVIVK
+666 IEALIDVIVK

-707 VDALVSIKKIC
+707 VDALVSIKRNS
-718 K
+718 

>member
-1 MEKTDMEES
+1 MKQS
-10 RLSSFFKPAFLVV
+10 RLSSLFKPAFLAV

-35 VIENLRAIGF
+35 VIENLRALRF
-45 EGEIIPVNPKYEKVL
+45 EGEIIPVNPKYENVL

-71 KEAGFSVDMVAILL
+71 KEAGLPVDMVAILL
-85 GKDNVLPVMEEA
+85 GRNNVLPVVKEA
-97 AVAGVKAAWAFAAG
+97 ASTGAKAAWAFAAG
-111 FGEAGAE
+111 FGETGAE
-118 GKAIESELRNL
+118 GKELENKLRNL
-129 CMKSNMLFLGP
+129 CMDNDMLFLGP

-205 DCMDYMLNDERI
+205 DCIDYMVNDERI
-217 EVILAFIE
+217 DVLLAFIE

-244 KPIVLIKVGKSAIA
+244 KPIILIKVGKSAIA

-280 EKLGIIRVYDFNEMF
+280 EKLGIIRVYDFDEMF
-295 ETAELLSKVKSKIPK
+295 ETGELLSKVKSKMPK

-325 LIGDLSDSPNIN
+325 LIGDLSDSLNIS
-337 FPPWSKEAKTKLR
+337 FPPWNEEGKTKLR
-350 EILPNFNT
+350 GILPDFSS

-367 SGRIEKTYLS
+367 SGQIEKTYLP
-377 CLQAAVDQQQ
+377 CLQAAVDQPQ

-392 VVQDVPGGMSPRQ
+392 VVQDVPGGMSHRQ
-405 VDQYKIVA
+405 VEQYKVVA
-413 NAAVEV
+413 KAVVEV
-419 AKKTKKPVI
+419 AEKTEKPVI
-428 MLNNQSSGFNKEIR
+428 MLNNQSSGFNEEIR
-442 DIMEAGNVPLLQGTR
+442 DIMEAGHVPLLQGTR

-471 FLRKPVPVFTVKRN
+471 FLRKPAPVFTIKRN

-493 EGDAVL
+493 EGDTVL

-521 CSRDEALKKAE
+521 LSRDEVLKKAE

-538 VMKIISKEIQ
+538 VMKLISKEIQ

-569 YDELLCNA
+569 YDEVIRNA
-577 AVYNPNAIVQG
+577 AAYNQNAIVQG

-603 VGVLSDPYFGPAVIF
+603 VGVLSDPYFGPAVVF
-618 GLGGILVEIFKDRA
+618 GLGGIMVEVIKDRV
-632 LLIPPFEREEVRR
+632 LLIPPIGREEARR
-645 AIDSTKG
+645 AINSTKG
-652 SKLLY
+652 SKLLN
-657 GFRGKPKGD
+657 GFRGKPKSD
-666 IEALINVIVK
+666 IEALIDVILN
-676 VGEMTVDLAGRI
+676 VGEMAVDLAGRI

-707 VDALVSIKKIC
+707 VDALVSIKRNL
-718 K
+718 

>member
-1 MEKTDMEES
+1 MKQS
-10 RLSSFFKPAFLVV
+10 RLSSLFKPVFLVV

-35 VIENLRAIGF
+35 VIENLRVLGF
-45 EGEIIPVNPKYEKVL
+45 KGKIIPVNPKYEKVL

-71 KEAGFSVDMVAILL
+71 KEAGLPVDMVTILL
-85 GKDNVLPVMEEA
+85 GRNNVLPVMEEA
-97 AVAGVKAAWAFAAG
+97 VTIGIKAAWAFAAG
-111 FGEAGAE
+111 FGETGVE
-118 GKAIESELRNL
+118 GKELENRLRNL
-129 CMKSNMLFLGP
+129 CADNDILFLGP

-150 KTGAYS
+150 KTGTFS
-156 APVPKEIK
+156 APAPKEIK

-191 LICTTGNEVVIDAI
+191 LICTTGNEVGVDAT
-205 DCMDYMLNDERI
+205 DCIDYMLDDEGI
-217 EVILAFIE
+217 DVVLAFIE
-225 QFRRPNKL
+225 QFRKPKKI

-244 KPIVLIKVGKSAIA
+244 KPIILIKVGKSAIA
-258 QRATITHTGALA
+258 QRATVAHTGALV
-270 GSDDVQDALF
+270 GLDDVQDALF
-280 EKLGIIRVYDFNEMF
+280 EKLGVIRAYDFDEMF
-295 ETAELLSKVKSKIPK
+295 ETAELLSKVKSKMPK
-310 GKKVFALTLSGGVIS
+310 GKNVFAVTLSGGVIS
-325 LIGDLSDSPNIN
+325 LIGDLSDSLNIK
-337 FPPWSKEAKTKLR
+337 FPPWSEEGKTKLLG
-350 EILPNFNT
+350 ILPDFSS

-367 SGRIEKTYLS
+367 SGRIEKTYLP
-377 CLQAAVDQQQ
+377 CLQAAVDQPQ

-392 VVQDVPGGMSPRQ
+392 VVQDVPGGMSRRQ
-405 VDQYKIVA
+405 VDQYKVVA

-419 AKKTKKPVI
+419 AKKTEKPVI
-428 MLNNQSSGFNKEIR
+428 MLNNQSSGVNEEIR

-457 EGLLAVNNL
+457 EGLLALNNL

-471 FLRKPVPVFTVKRN
+471 FLRKPVPVFTVKHN
-485 DSAHKMLP
+485 NSAHKMLP

-521 CSRDEALKKAE
+521 HSKDEVLEKAD

-538 VMKIISKEIQ
+538 VMKLISKEIQ

-569 YDELLCNA
+569 YDEVISNA
-577 AVYNPNAIVQG
+577 IAYNPNVIVQG
-588 VLCYRMIEEPVAEAI
+588 ILCYRMIEEPVAEAI
-603 VGVLSDPYFGPAVIF
+603 VGVLSDPYFGPAVVF
-618 GLGGILVEIFKDRA
+618 GLGGIMVEVIKDRA
-632 LLIPPFEREEVRR
+632 LLIPPIGREEARR
-645 AIDSTKG
+645 AVDSTKG

-666 IEALINVIVK
+666 IEALIDVIVK
-676 VGEMTVDLAGRI
+676 VGEMTLDLAGRI
-688 DALDINPLLI
+688 DVLDINPLLI

-707 VDALVSIKKIC
+707 VDALVSIKQDL
-718 K
+718 

>member
-1 MEKTDMEES
+1 MKQS
-10 RLSSFFKPAFLVV
+10 RLSALLKPRVIAV

-35 VIENLRAIGF
+35 VIKNLRALGF
-45 EGEIIPVNPKYEKVL
+45 EGNIIPVNPKYENVL
-60 GLKCFP
+60 GLKCFS

-71 KEAGFSVDMVAILL
+71 KEANFSVDMVAILL
-85 GKDNVLPVMEEA
+85 GKNSVLPVMEEA
-97 AVAGVKAAWAFAAG
+97 AAIGAKAVWAFAAG
-111 FGEAGAE
+111 FGETGME
-118 GKAIESELRNL
+118 GKELENRLRNL
-129 CMKSNMLFLGP
+129 CMDNDMLFLGP

-150 KTGAYS
+150 KAGAYS

-164 GGNIGMVT
+164 SGNIGMVT

-181 ANNSRGLGFG
+181 ANNSRDLGFG

-205 DCMDYMLNDERI
+205 DCMDYMLDDERI
-217 EVILAFIE
+217 KVILAFIE

-244 KPIVLIKVGKSAIA
+244 KPIVLLKVGKSAIA

-270 GSDDVQDALF
+270 GSDDVQNALF
-280 EKLGIIRVYDFNEMF
+280 EKLGIIRVYDFDEMF
-295 ETAELLSKVKSKIPK
+295 ETAELLSKLKSKMPR

-325 LIGDLSDSPNIN
+325 LIGDLSDSLNIK
-337 FPPWSKEAKTKLR
+337 FPPWSEEGKTKLR
-350 EILPNFNT
+350 GILPDFSS

-367 SGRIEKTYLS
+367 SGRIEKTYLP
-377 CLQAAVDQQQ
+377 CLQAAVDQPQ
-387 ADIIL
+387 ADIVL
-392 VVQDVPGGMSPRQ
+392 VVQDVPGGMSYRQ
-405 VDQYKIVA
+405 VDQYKVVA

-428 MLNNQSSGFNKEIR
+428 MLNNQSSGFNEEIR

-471 FLRKPVPVFTVKRN
+471 FLHKPVPVFTVKRN

-493 EGDAVL
+493 EGNAVL

-521 CSRDEALKKAE
+521 RSRDEALKKAE

-560 KNAAEAGQA
+560 KTTAEAGQS
-569 YDELLCNA
+569 YDELLRNA
-577 AVYNPNAIVQG
+577 AAYNPNAIVQG
-588 VLCYRMIEEPVAEAI
+588 VLCYKMIGEPVAEAI

-632 LLIPPFEREEVRR
+632 LLIPPFEREEVLR
-645 AIDSTKG
+645 AIDSIKG

-666 IEALINVIVK
+666 IEALIDVIVK

-707 VDALVSIKKIC
+707 VDALVSIKRNS
-718 K
+718 

>member
-1 MEKTDMEES
+1 MKPS
-10 RLSSFFKPAFLVV
+10 RLSTLLKPHIIAI

-35 VIENLRAIGF
+35 VIKNLQALRF
-45 EGEIIPVNPKYEKVL
+45 EGKIIPVNPKYEKVL

-71 KEAGFSVDMVAILL
+71 KEAGLAVDMVAILL
-85 GKDNVLPVMEEA
+85 GRNNVLPVMEEA
-97 AVAGVKAAWAFAAG
+97 VAIGAKAAWAFAAG
-111 FGEAGAE
+111 FGETGAD
-118 GKAIESELRNL
+118 GKELENRLRNL
-129 CMKSNMLFLGP
+129 CTDNDMLFLGP

-150 KTGAYS
+150 KIGAYS
-156 APVPKEIK
+156 APAPREIK

-205 DCMDYMLNDERI
+205 DCIDYMVNDKRI
-217 EVILAFIE
+217 DVILAFIE
-225 QFRRPNKL
+225 QFRRPKEL
-233 IEVAWKAKEKG
+233 IEIAWKAKEKR
-244 KPIVLIKVGKSAIA
+244 KPIVLLKVGKSAIA

-295 ETAELLSKVKSKIPK
+295 ETAELLSKVRSKMPK
-310 GKKVFALTLSGGVIS
+310 GKKIFALTLSGGVIS
-325 LIGDLSDSPNIN
+325 LIGDLSDPLNIN
-337 FPPWSKEAKTKLR
+337 FPPWSKEGKTKLC
-350 EILPNFNT
+350 EIMPDFST

-377 CLQAAVDQQQ
+377 CLQAAVDQPQ

-392 VVQDVPGGMSPRQ
+392 VVQDVPGGMSHRQ
-405 VDQYKIVA
+405 VEQYKVVA
-413 NAAVEV
+413 KAAVEV
-419 AKKTKKPVI
+419 AKKTEKTVL
-428 MLNNQSSGFNKEIR
+428 MLNNQSSGFNEEIR

-471 FLRKPVPVFTVKRN
+471 FLRKPVPVFTIKRN

-521 CSRDEALKKAE
+521 RSKDEALNKAE

-538 VMKIISKEIQ
+538 VMKVISKEIQ

-569 YDELLCNA
+569 YDEVIRNSA
-577 AVYNPNAIVQG
+577 AYNPNAIVQG
-588 VLCYRMIEEPVAEAI
+588 VLCYRMVEEPVAEVIAGI
-603 VGVLSDPYFGPAVIF
+603 LSDPYFGPAVVF
-618 GLGGILVEIFKDRA
+618 GLGGIMVEVIKDRA
-632 LLIPPFEREEVRR
+632 LLIPPIGREEARR

-652 SKLLY
+652 SKLLN

-666 IEALINVIVK
+666 IEALIDVIVK
-676 VGEMTVDLAGRI
+676 VGEMTMDLAGRI

-698 LPEGKGVIA
+698 LPEGKGVVV
-707 VDALVSIKKIC
+707 VDALVSIKQNS
-718 K
+718 

>member
-1 MEKTDMEES
+1 MKQS
-10 RLSSFFKPAFLVV
+10 RLSSLFKPAFLAV

-35 VIENLRAIGF
+35 VIENLRALGF
-45 EGEIIPVNPKYEKVL
+45 EGDIIPVNPKYEKVL

-71 KEAGFSVDMVAILL
+71 KEAGLPVDMVAILL
-85 GKDNVLPVMEEA
+85 GRNNVLPVMEEA
-97 AVAGVKAAWAFAAG
+97 VAIGVKAAWAFASG
-111 FGEAGAE
+111 FGETGVE
-118 GKAIESELRNL
+118 GKELENRLRNL
-129 CMKSNMLFLGP
+129 CADNHMLFLGP

-150 KTGAYS
+150 KTGAFS

-164 GGNIGMVT
+164 GGNIGMVA

-191 LICTTGNEVVIDAI
+191 LICTTGNEVVVDAT
-205 DCMDYMLNDERI
+205 DCIDYMLDNEGID
-217 EVILAFIE
+217 VILAFIE
-225 QFRRPNKL
+225 QFRRPKKL

-280 EKLGIIRVYDFNEMF
+280 EKLGIIRVYDFDEMF
-295 ETAELLSKVKSKIPK
+295 ETAELFSKLKSKMPK

-325 LIGDLSDSPNIN
+325 LIGDLSDSLNIN
-337 FPPWSKEAKTKLR
+337 FPPWSKEGKAKLR
-350 EILPNFNT
+350 EILPDFST

-377 CLQAAVDQQQ
+377 CLQAAVDQPQ

-392 VVQDVPGGMSPRQ
+392 VVQDVPGGMSHRQ
-405 VDQYKIVA
+405 VEQYKVVA
-413 NAAVEV
+413 KAAVEV
-419 AKKTKKPVI
+419 AKKTEKTVL
-428 MLNNQSSGFNKEIR
+428 MLNNQSSGFNEEIR

-471 FLRKPVPVFTVKRN
+471 FLRKPVPVFTIKRN

-521 CSRDEALKKAE
+521 RSKDEALNKAE

-538 VMKIISKEIQ
+538 VMKVISKEIQ

-560 KNAAEAGQA
+560 KNAAEVGEA
-569 YDELLCNA
+569 YDEVIRNA
-577 AVYNPNAIVQG
+577 AVYSPKAIVQG
-588 VLCYRMIEEPVAEAI
+588 VLCYKMIEEPVAEAI
-603 VGVLSDPYFGPAVIF
+603 VGVFSDPYFGPAVVF
-618 GLGGILVEIFKDRA
+618 GLGGIMVEVIKDRA
-632 LLIPPFEREEVRR
+632 LLIPPIGREEARR

-652 SKLLY
+652 SKLLN

-666 IEALINVIVK
+666 IEALIDVIVK

-707 VDALVSIKKIC
+707 VDALVSIKRNS
-718 K
+718 

>member
-1 MEKTDMEES
+1 MKQS
-10 RLSSFFKPAFLVV
+10 RLSSLFKPAFLAV

-35 VIENLRAIGF
+35 VIENLQALRF

-71 KEAGFSVDMVAILL
+71 KEAGLPVDMVAILL
-85 GKDNVLPVMEEA
+85 GRNNVLPVVKEVA
-97 AVAGVKAAWAFAAG
+97 STGARAVWAFAAG
-111 FGEAGAE
+111 FGETGVE
-118 GKAIESELRNL
+118 GKAIENELRNL
-129 CMKSNMLFLGP
+129 CVKSNMFFLGP

-164 GGNIGMVT
+164 SGNIGMVT

-217 EVILAFIE
+217 DVILAFIE

-258 QRATITHTGALA
+258 QRATTTHTGALA

-280 EKLGIIRVYDFNEMF
+280 EKLGIIRVYDFDEMF
-295 ETAELLSKVKSKIPK
+295 ETAELLSKVKSKMPK

-325 LIGDLSDSPNIN
+325 LIGDLSDSLNIN
-337 FPPWSKEAKTKLR
+337 FPPWNKEGKVKLR
-350 EILPNFNT
+350 GILPDFSS

-367 SGRIEKTYLS
+367 SGRIEKTYLP
-377 CLQAAVDQQQ
+377 CLQAAVDQLQ
-387 ADIIL
+387 ADIVL
-392 VVQDVPGGMSPRQ
+392 VVQDVPGGMSHRQ
-405 VDQYKIVA
+405 VEQYKVVA

-419 AKKTKKPVI
+419 AKKTEKPVI
-428 MLNNQSSGFNKEIR
+428 MLNNQSSGFNEEIR

-471 FLRKPVPVFTVKRN
+471 FLRKPVPVFTIKRN

-493 EGDAVL
+493 EGDTVL

-521 CSRDEALKKAE
+521 RSKDEVLNKAE

-538 VMKIISKEIQ
+538 VMKLISKEIQ
-548 HKTEAGVVKLNI
+548 HKTETGVVKLNI

-569 YDELLCNA
+569 YDEVIRNA
-577 AVYNPNAIVQG
+577 VAYNPNVIVQG

-603 VGVLSDPYFGPAVIF
+603 VGVYSDPYFGPAVVF
-618 GLGGILVEIFKDRA
+618 GFGGIMVEVIKDRA
-632 LLIPPFEREEVRR
+632 LLIPPIGREEARR

-652 SKLLY
+652 SKLLN

-666 IEALINVIVK
+666 IEALIDVIVK
-676 VGEMTVDLAGRI
+676 VGEMTEDLAGRI

-698 LPEGKGVIA
+698 LPEGKGTIA
-707 VDALVSIKKIC
+707 VDALVSIKRNS
-718 K
+718 

>member
-1 MEKTDMEES
+1 MKQS
-10 RLSSFFKPAFLVV
+10 RLSSLFKPAFLAV
-23 VGASEKPGPGLQ
+23 VGASEKPGPGSQ
-35 VIENLRAIGF
+35 VIENLQALRF
-45 EGEIIPVNPKYEKVL
+45 EGEITPVNPKYEKVL

-71 KEAGFSVDMVAILL
+71 KEAGLPVDMVAILL
-85 GKDNVLPVMEEA
+85 GRNNVLPVMEEA
-97 AVAGVKAAWAFAAG
+97 VAIGAKAAWAFAAG
-111 FGEAGAE
+111 FGETGVE
-118 GKAIESELRNL
+118 GKELEKRLRNL
-129 CMKSNMLFLGP
+129 CTDNNMLFLGP

-150 KTGAYS
+150 KTGAFS

-191 LICTTGNEVVIDAI
+191 LICTTGNEVGVDAT
-205 DCMDYMLNDERI
+205 DCIDYMLDDEGI
-217 EVILAFIE
+217 DVVLAFIE

-280 EKLGIIRVYDFNEMF
+280 EKLGIIRVYDFDEMF
-295 ETAELLSKVKSKIPK
+295 ETAELLSKLKSKMPK

-325 LIGDLSDSPNIN
+325 LIGDLSDSLNIN
-337 FPPWSKEAKTKLR
+337 FPPWSKEGKAKLR
-350 EILPNFNT
+350 EILPDFST

-377 CLQAAVDQQQ
+377 CLQAAVDQPQ

-392 VVQDVPGGMSPRQ
+392 VVQDVPGGMSHRQ
-405 VDQYKIVA
+405 VEQYKVVA
-413 NAAVEV
+413 KAAVEV
-419 AKKTKKPVI
+419 AKKTEKPVL
-428 MLNNQSSGFNKEIR
+428 MLNNQSSGFNEEIR

-471 FLRKPVPVFTVKRN
+471 FLRKPVPVFTIKRN

-493 EGDAVL
+493 EGDSVL

-521 CSRDEALKKAE
+521 RSKGEALKKAE

-538 VMKIISKEIQ
+538 VMKLISKEIQ

-560 KNAAEAGQA
+560 KNAAEVGEA
-569 YDELLCNA
+569 YDEVIRNA
-577 AVYNPNAIVQG
+577 AVYSPKAIVQG
-588 VLCYRMIEEPVAEAI
+588 VLCYKMIEEPVAEAI
-603 VGVLSDPYFGPAVIF
+603 VGVFSDPYFGPAVVF
-618 GLGGILVEIFKDRA
+618 GLGGIMVEVIKDRA
-632 LLIPPFEREEVRR
+632 LLIPPIGREEARR

-652 SKLLY
+652 SKLLN

-666 IEALINVIVK
+666 IEALIDVIVK

-707 VDALVSIKKIC
+707 VDALVSIKRNA
-718 K
+718 